1 MSSAALLVTGR
12 VGKAATRFWA
22 RSGELAR
29 VSVNTCS
36 NQMAPLRPIVLD
48 ALEFVPNPRLLTEAD
63 AAPPSRCGRACQR
76 FDAAGPAGFACDV
89 GGVELRFQIIAGSH
103 PCDVGLRAPLEVP
116 GSS

>member
-12 VGKAATRFWA
+12 AGKAATWFWA

-36 NQMAPLRPIVLD
+36 HKMTPLRPIVLD

-63 AAPPSRCGRACQR
+63 AAPPSLSGHACPR
-76 FDAAGPAGFACDV
+76 FDVAGPAGVACDV
-89 GGVELRFQIIAGSH
+89 EGVELRFQIIAGSN
-103 PCDVGLRAPLEVP
+103 PCDVGLRAPLEAP